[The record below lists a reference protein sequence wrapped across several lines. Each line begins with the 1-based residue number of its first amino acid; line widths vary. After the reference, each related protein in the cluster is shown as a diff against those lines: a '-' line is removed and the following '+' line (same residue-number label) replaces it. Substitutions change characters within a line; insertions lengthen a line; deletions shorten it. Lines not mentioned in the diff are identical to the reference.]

1 MEIKIQ
7 GMTLLTISAIIPT
20 LRPPPCK
27 GEEVCVVADTAQL
40 TILYVA
46 LLLGAL
52 GSGGIRPCVV
62 AFGAD
67 QFDESDPNQTT
78 KTWNYFNWY
87 FYTYLSTFISIIKT
101 LIYNNFCYFL
111 KWL

>member
-1 MEIKIQ
+1 
-7 GMTLLTISAIIPT
+7 MTLLTISAILPT
-20 LRPPPCK
+20 LRPPPCT

-40 TILYVA
+40 SVLYIA

-67 QFDESDPNQTT
+67 QFDESDPKQTT
-78 KTWNYFNWY
+78 KTWNYFNG
-87 FYTYLSTFISIIKT
+87 YLLNTFLDILYIKIKLLDSFRRFLAKMT
-101 LIYNNFCYFL
+101 L
-111 KWL
+111 

>member
-1 MEIKIQ
+1 MTSGQNNKHYINLIVLTIYGKMKKHLQ

-27 GEEVCVVADTAQL
+27 GEELCVVADTAQL
-40 TILYVA
+40 GILYIA

-67 QFDESDPNQTT
+67 QFDESDPKQTT
-78 KTWNYFNWY
+78 KTWNYFNG
-87 FYTYLSTFISIIKT
+87 
-101 LIYNNFCYFL
+101 
-111 KWL
+111 